1 MLSAQITS
9 LEFPTFQL
17 SENDREDIL
26 AVSLATGYSM
36 FPVLNKEIFVG
47 LISIKD
53 LNALP
58 ANTRLSDAQNHFLK
72 AALNEKDYFLSAFKL
87 MSLTQYPILPVVNT
101 DNQYCGT
108 ITQQSLLNA
117 LGIFLDIQEN
127 NGGVIV
133 LQMDKLDYSFSEISR
148 LIESDNAS
156 ITHLNTYFD
165 IPTAAF
171 IVSIKI
177 NRMNVS
183 EIIATLQRFDYQILY
198 STSEEIYENEL
209 KRNYEGLMNY
219 LNI

>member
-9 LEFPTFQL
+9 LAYPTFQL

-26 AVSLATGYSM
+26 AVSLTTGYSM
-36 FPVLNKEIFVG
+36 FPVLDKKILVG
-47 LISIKD
+47 LISIEE

-58 ANTRLSDAQNHFLK
+58 ANTTLNDAQNHFLK
-72 AALNEKDYFLSAFKL
+72 AAVNEKDYFLSAFKL
-87 MSLTQYPILPVVNT
+87 ISLTQYPILPVVNA
-101 DNQYCGT
+101 DNEYCGT

-117 LGIFLDIQEN
+117 LSIFLDIKEN
-127 NGGVIV
+127 NGGLIV
-133 LQMDKLDYSFSEISR
+133 LQMDKLDFSLSEISR
-148 LIESDNAS
+148 LIESDNAR
-156 ITHLNTYFD
+156 ITHLNTYID
-165 IPTAAF
+165 IATAAF

-177 NRMNVS
+177 NRMDVS

-198 STSEEIYENEL
+198 STGEEVYENEL